1 MKRFLRT
8 DRVLVLAIVVVFVV
22 LAGAL
27 LAACGGGGGDSTASP
42 DATATSGGGGSTTG
56 DIPIGVLVPY
66 TGELAAYGKAW
77 FRGAEMAVN
86 DINNGGGILDGRKLK
101 PYTEDDGSA
110 IEGGTK
116 GARKL
121 IEANGVIAIHGT
133 LSDYVMAVWPMAAE
147 AGVFTSVPAAGTT
160 QLDGVGGDMEY
171 RTCPSDS
178 FSGIVAAQVLWDKGY
193 KEIGLLHQN
202 DEGRNS
208 IAKAI
213 TYAYEK
219 LGGKIVVDVPFTPGQ
234 STYSAELQKVAS
246 ANPKAVWLGAGQESG
261 TTLFKDAA
269 QRGFKWQWM
278 VSEDLAVPEFFGLVG
293 AETLEGTLTEVP
305 SADQSTEAFKELA

>member
-27 LAACGGGGGDSTASP
+27 LAACGSSGDGSSSASP
-42 DATATSGGGGSTTG
+42 TATSTSGGGGATTG

-77 FRGAEMAVN
+77 FRGAEMAINDVN
-86 DINNGGGILDGRKLK
+86 NAGGILDGRKMK
-101 PYTEDDGSA
+101 PYTEDDGSS

-133 LSDYVMAVWPMAAE
+133 LSDYIMAVWPMAKD
-147 AGVFTSVPAAGTT
+147 AGVFVSDPAAGTT
-160 QLDGVGGDMEY
+160 QLDGVGGDFEF

-178 FSGIVAAQVLWDKGY
+178 FSGIVAAQILWDHGY

-219 LGGKIVVDVPFTPGQ
+219 LGGKIIVDVPFTPGQ

-246 ANPKAVWLGAGQESG
+246 ANPKAVWLASSG
-261 TTLFKDAA
+261 SGSSPRT
-269 QRGFKWQWM
+269 W
-278 VSEDLAVPEFFGLVG
+278 PC
-293 AETLEGTLTEVP
+293 P
-305 SADQSTEAFKELA
+305 SSSTSSARSSSKVL